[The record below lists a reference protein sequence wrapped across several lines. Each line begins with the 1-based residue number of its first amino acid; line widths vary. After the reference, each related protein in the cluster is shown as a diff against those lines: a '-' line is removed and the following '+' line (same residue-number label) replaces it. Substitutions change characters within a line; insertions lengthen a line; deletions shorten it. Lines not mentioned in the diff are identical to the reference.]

1 MGILSRS
8 IFREVF
14 SGTLLGSVLF
24 TFVLFLQRLGR
35 LFEILVRSSAAPAT
49 VGSLFA
55 LSVPATLVFT
65 IPLGVLV
72 GTLIALSRM
81 AGDAEITALRAAGV
95 PTRRVIA
102 PVMLL
107 AFCGFA
113 VTATAS
119 LWLTPYSLWKTDRI
133 LHQMVASE
141 LTAEVEPRIFEEQ
154 FPNTVLYVK
163 DVTFAAQTK
172 TGPVYKWRNIFMADL
187 TPPETRN
194 TDGHERG
201 DAPRIT
207 VAAQALAIPDVAH
220 NRIQLSLINGSTHEV
235 TKDVTQ
241 YISTSFPRGEQL
253 LEAQR
258 PSEVQLVKA
267 VTEIDTLPLFRM
279 AYRDKTLDPD
289 KLIESRIEFQQ
300 RLALPPACLILAL
313 LGIPLGVSSRK
324 GGKSTAFVVTLALA
338 FLYNMGFITLLG
350 LAKQRALPVGVAV
363 WLPNAVFSF
372 IALLL
377 LLRLDVPGDR
387 DWIGVARS
395 GLRTLTSRFRVT
407 PPPLNLAPRLPFSFA
422 VLPQVLDTYVLTS
435 FLFYLGIL
443 LTSFVMMTEVFTF
456 FELLSDI
463 IKNHIPMYKVAS
475 YLFFLGPKLIY
486 DSTPVSVLV
495 AVLITFG
502 ILTKHNEVTAFLACG
517 VSVYRLA
524 VPIIV
529 ASAFL
534 SGGLFAFDHYYVP
547 EANRKQDALRNE
559 IKGRPVQTYLRAD
572 RKWIFGE
579 DSSRIYYYKYL
590 DPVEH
595 VMAGVNVYE
604 LDPST
609 YRLRRQI
616 SAERAH
622 WEPHLHTWVFENGW
636 MRQFL
641 PSGERLMDFAGRA
654 ETFPEINEP
663 PGWFLKE
670 VIESKQM
677 NFVQLSSYIRELQQ
691 SGFDTVALRVQF
703 YRKFSV
709 PLFALIMALISTPFA
724 FLAGNRG
731 AMAGVGVSLGIAI
744 AYFTLNILFEQ
755 VGNVNLLPASFA
767 AWSPD
772 LLFAL
777 SGMYFFTRM
786 KT

>member
-1 MGILSRS
+1 MGILGRS

-35 LFEILVRSSAAPAT
+35 LFEILIRSSASPRT
-49 VGSLFA
+49 VASLFA

-267 VTEIDTLPLFRM
+267 VTEIDTVPLYRM

-350 LAKQRALPVGVAV
+350 LAKQRTLPVGVAV
-363 WLPNAVFSF
+363 WLPNEVFAT

-377 LLRLDVPGDR
+377 MLRLDAPGDR

-395 GLRTLTSRFRVT
+395 WLRSLTSRFRMT
-407 PPPLNLAPRLPFSFA
+407 ASPLDLAPRMPFRIA

-435 FLFYLGIL
+435 FLFYLAIL

-463 IKNHIPMYKVAS
+463 IKNHIPMYKVAT

-579 DSSRIYYYKYL
+579 DASRIYYYKYL

-604 LDPST
+604 LDPNT

-641 PSGERLMDFAGRA
+641 PGGARLMDFSGKAT
-654 ETFPEINEP
+654 TFPEINEP

-677 NFVQLSSYIRELQQ
+677 NFLQLASYIRELQQ
-691 SGFDTVALRVQF
+691 SGFDTVALQVQF

>member
-1 MGILSRS
+1 MGILARS
-8 IFREVF
+8 ILKETF
-14 SGTLLGSVLF
+14 SGAVLGSVLF

-35 LFEILVRSSAAPAT
+35 LFEILVRSSASPGT
-49 VGSLFA
+49 VANLFA
-55 LSVPATLVFT
+55 LSIPFTLTFT

-81 AGDAEITALRAAGV
+81 ASDAEITAMRAAGV
-95 PTRRVIA
+95 PSRRVIP
-102 PVMLL
+102 PVMVL
-107 AFCGFA
+107 AFGGLA
-113 VTATAS
+113 VTALAS
-119 LWLTPYSLWKTDRI
+119 LWLTPYSLWKTDRV
-133 LHQMVASE
+133 LHQLVASQ

-163 DVTFAAQTK
+163 DVTFAAQTRR
-172 TGPVYKWRNIFMADL
+172 GPVFKWRDIFMADL

-207 VAAQALAIPDVAH
+207 VASEALAIPDVAH
-220 NRIQLSLINGSTHEV
+220 NRIQLSLIDGSTHEV
-235 TKDVTQ
+235 TKDATQ
-241 YISTSFPRGEQL
+241 YISTAFPRGEQL

-258 PSEVQLVKA
+258 PSEVHLVKA
-267 VTEIDTLPLFRM
+267 VTEIDTVPLYKM
-279 AYRDKTLDPD
+279 AYRDPTVDGD
-289 KLIESRIEFQQ
+289 KRIESRIEFQQ
-300 RLALPPACLILAL
+300 RLALPPACVILAL

-324 GGKSTAFVVTLALA
+324 GGKSTAFVVTLGLA
-338 FLYNMGFITLLG
+338 FFYYMGLITLIG

-363 WLPNAVFSF
+363 WLPNAVFAV

-377 LLRLDVPGDR
+377 LLRLDAPGDR
-387 DWIGVARS
+387 DWIGVARGWVR
-395 GLRTLTSRFRVT
+395 GLTGRLRGVGS
-407 PPPLNLAPRLPFSFA
+407 PLDFTPRLPFRIPI
-422 VLPQVLDTYVLTS
+422 LPQVLDTYVLTS

-443 LTSFVMMTEVFTF
+443 LASFVMMTEVFTF

-524 VPIIV
+524 IPIIV
-529 ASAFL
+529 ACAAL
-534 SGGLFAFDHYYVP
+534 SGALFAFDHYYVP

-559 IKGRPVQTYLRAD
+559 IKGRPVQTYFRAD
-572 RKWIFGE
+572 RKWIIGE
-579 DSSRIYYYKYL
+579 DPARFYYYRYL
-590 DPVEH
+590 DPNEH

-604 LDPST
+604 LDPKT
-609 YRLRRQI
+609 YRLLWQI
-616 SAERAH
+616 SAERAK
-622 WEPHLHTWVFENGW
+622 WEPNLHTWVFENGW

-641 PSGERLMDFAGRA
+641 PNGERLVDFAGKA
-654 ETFPEINEP
+654 TTFPGIGEP
-663 PGWFLKE
+663 PDWFLKE

-677 NFVQLSSYIRELQQ
+677 NFLQLAAYIRELQQ
-691 SGFDTVALRVQF
+691 SGFETVALQVQF

-772 LLFAL
+772 LLFTLA
-777 SGMYFFTRM
+777 GMYFFTRM